1 MAVNSDRIQYLFTQY
16 TNKTCTREELQ
27 ELFACIAQP
36 EYRVLLEQL
45 MDKEYEA
52 LQPLAAASAIDWEH
66 VYQQVTSADNTSEYS
81 LPKRNRFLW
90 IRMAAAALIV
100 LTAGAVVYWWITS
113 SSKKDPSKNIQVVQQ
128 SNQDIQPGGNRAVL
142 TLANGQ
148 VIDLDSAQNGV
159 LVEQGNM
166 AVVKNQNGE
175 VVYKVVDEER
185 PAGQHT
191 SAYNML
197 ATPRGGQYQLTLP
210 DGSRVWLNAASS
222 IRYPVA
228 FANDERRVEITGEV
242 YFEIEPV
249 RLRSGQK
256 MPFRVMVLPGGGEVE
271 VLGTKFNVNAYSDEP
286 VIKTTLL
293 EGSVKVVN
301 LQSTAMRLRPG
312 QQAIYF
318 STKRVDM
325 HINEDADLELAMAW
339 KNGFTLFKSA
349 DIKSIMRQVA
359 RWYDVEVV
367 YEGTVPDRSFT
378 GGISRSANLSELLR
392 LLQVSKVH
400 FRIEGKKLVV
410 MP

>member
-1 MAVNSDRIQYLFTQY
+1 MAVNSDRIQYLFRQY
-16 TNKTCTREELQ
+16 TNKTCSREELQ

-36 EYRVLLEQL
+36 EYRDVLEQL
-45 MDKEYEA
+45 MDKEYDT

-66 VYQQVTSADNTSEYS
+66 VYQQVTSADNTPEYA
-81 LPKRNRFLW
+81 LPERNRFSW
-90 IRMAAAALIV
+90 IRMAAAALVV

-113 SSKKDPSKNIQVVQQ
+113 SSKKDPSKNIEVVQQ
-128 SNQDIQPGGNRAVL
+128 PSQDIRPGGNKAVL

-166 AVVKNQNGE
+166 AVVKNQHGE
-175 VVYKVVDEER
+175 VVYKAVGEEK

-191 SAYNML
+191 NAYNML

-228 FANDERRVEITGEV
+228 FANDERLVEITGEV
-242 YFEIEPV
+242 YFEVAPV
-249 RLRSGQK
+249 QLRSGQK
-256 MPFRVMVLPGGGEVE
+256 MPFRVMILPLGGAVE
-271 VLGTKFNVNAYSDEP
+271 VLGTKFNINAYSDEP
-286 VIKTTLL
+286 ALQTTLL
-293 EGSVKVVN
+293 EGSVKVSSMEN
-301 LQSTAMRLRPG
+301 GKWAMLKPG
-312 QQAIYF
+312 QQASIRR
-318 STKRVDM
+318 SQLTVHD
-325 HINEDADLELAMAW
+325 NADLELAMAW

-367 YEGTVPDRSFT
+367 YEGAVSDRSFT
-378 GGISRSANLSELLR
+378 GGISRSADLQELLR
-392 LLQVSKVH
+392 LLQVSKVQ
-400 FRIEGKKLVV
+400 FRIEGKKLIV

>member
-52 LQPLAAASAIDWEH
+52 LRPLAAASAIDWEH

-90 IRMAAAALIV
+90 IRMSAAALIV

-166 AVVKNQNGE
+166 AVVKNQHGE
-175 VVYKVVDEER
+175 VVYKAVGEEK
-185 PAGQHT
+185 PAGQ
-191 SAYNML
+191 
-197 ATPRGGQYQLTLP
+197 
-210 DGSRVWLNAASS
+210 
-222 IRYPVA
+222 
-228 FANDERRVEITGEV
+228 
-242 YFEIEPV
+242 
-249 RLRSGQK
+249 
-256 MPFRVMVLPGGGEVE
+256 
-271 VLGTKFNVNAYSDEP
+271 
-286 VIKTTLL
+286 
-293 EGSVKVVN
+293 
-301 LQSTAMRLRPG
+301 
-312 QQAIYF
+312 
-318 STKRVDM
+318 
-325 HINEDADLELAMAW
+325 
-339 KNGFTLFKSA
+339 
-349 DIKSIMRQVA
+349 
-359 RWYDVEVV
+359 
-367 YEGTVPDRSFT
+367 
-378 GGISRSANLSELLR
+378 
-392 LLQVSKVH
+392 
-400 FRIEGKKLVV
+400 
-410 MP
+410 